1 MLTRILTVNNLKQ
14 IALNQYKYCLVKSK
28 RQENDIS
35 YLFLYFPPL
44 GRLFPLP
51 PPEGLPVV
59 LGALT
64 GLVPFAI
71 LNELIGECLLYML
84 LGNPH
89 LSFFDGL

>member
-1 MLTRILTVNNLKQ
+1 
-14 IALNQYKYCLVKSK
+14 
-28 RQENDIS
+28 
-35 YLFLYFPPL
+35 L
-44 GRLFPLP
+44 GGLFPLP

-71 LNELIGECLLYML
+71 LIELIGECLLYML